1 MTHAVR
7 RIPLI
12 AMAPGTERSLLVH
25 CFGTPGAR
33 PKAYLQ
39 AGIHAD
45 EIPGLLVLQH
55 LIGKLME
62 ADSAGDILG
71 EIIVVPFANPIG
83 LGQRF
88 WGDLLGRHEFRAGGN
103 FNRGFPSFDEAIG
116 DRVEGKLGPDAEENI
131 ALIRA
136 AFMAEVEAY
145 PANNEL
151 LQWRREVMR
160 LAGDADFVFDLHCDS
175 EAVLYLYLGTQ
186 NWPDAADF
194 SAQMGS
200 LATLLTYDSGGGSFD
215 ECFSRPWWSLSKRF
229 GDEFPI
235 PPACLAS
242 TIELRGTADVGDEFA
257 AGDADNLYRFFQRR
271 GVIAGDAGPLPEAR
285 CDATPLDGVPARL
298 RPYAVAPTAEPANAV
313 FRPDRRAHVH
323 DRCQDGTRYTN
334 WHWIA
339 VRVPSRHHSGTV
351 RPSVPRTLACL
362 LQTPG
367 ARCRSVPP
375 VAASRLRSHLPH
387 PRSWTRA

>member
-1 MTHAVR
+1 MTHEVT

-25 CFGTPGAR
+25 RFGTPGTR

-55 LIGKLME
+55 VIGKLME
-62 ADSAGDILG
+62 ADASGDILG
-71 EIIVVPFANPIG
+71 EIIVIPFANPIG

-88 WGDLLGRHEFRAGGN
+88 QGDLLGRYEFRAGGN
-103 FNRGFPSFDEAIG
+103 FNRGFPYFDAAIG

-151 LQWRREVMR
+151 LQWRREVML

-186 NWPDAADF
+186 NWPGAADF

-200 LATLLTYDSGGGSFD
+200 LVTLLTDDSGGGSFD
-215 ECFSRPWWSLSKRF
+215 ESFSRPWSTLCKRF

-235 PPACLAS
+235 PPACLSS

-271 GVIAGDAGPLPEAR
+271 GLIAGDAGPLPEAQ
-285 CDATPLDGVPARL
+285 CDATPMEGVDYVVAPSAGIVTYLKAPGDHIKTGETVAELVDPSTPDPATARIELKSQTDGVM
-298 RPYAVAPTAEPANAV
+298 
-313 FRPDRRAHVH
+313 F
-323 DRCQDGTRYTN
+323 G
-334 WHWIA
+334 
-339 VRVPSRHHSGTV
+339 
-351 RPSVPRTLACL
+351 RTLMKFAI
-362 LQTPG
+362 PG
-367 ARCRSVPP
+367 QRICTIAGPEP
-375 VAASRLRSHLPH
+375 LPN
-387 PRSWTRA
+387 PEDWSKLED